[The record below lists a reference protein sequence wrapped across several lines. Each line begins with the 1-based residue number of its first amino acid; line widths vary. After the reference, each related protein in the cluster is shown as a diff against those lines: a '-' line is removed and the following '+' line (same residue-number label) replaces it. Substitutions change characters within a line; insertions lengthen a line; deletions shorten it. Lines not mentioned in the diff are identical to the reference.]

1 MENVKMNFRK
11 IFITVSLLLIVVAA
25 CSADPTKQP
34 NAIPDPLPCGEEVEW
49 DRAVEILNQ
58 GNVEQV
64 VQLHSL
70 EVRLILQD
78 GCEIKT
84 IEPSIDDIFD
94 EVQKCGEKC
103 EGMILAT
110 E

>member
-1 MENVKMNFRK
+1 M
-11 IFITVSLLLIVVAA
+11 LLLSLIFLTA
-25 CSADPTKQP
+25 CTTNSNSQANGVP
-34 NAIPDPLPCGEEVEW
+34 NPLPCGEEVEW
-49 DRAVEILNQ
+49 DLAVKILHQ

-70 EVRLILQD
+70 KVTLLLEGD
-78 GCEIKT
+78 CEITT
-84 IEPSIDDIFD
+84 IEPSIDEIFA
-94 EVQKCGEKC
+94 EVQKCGDVC